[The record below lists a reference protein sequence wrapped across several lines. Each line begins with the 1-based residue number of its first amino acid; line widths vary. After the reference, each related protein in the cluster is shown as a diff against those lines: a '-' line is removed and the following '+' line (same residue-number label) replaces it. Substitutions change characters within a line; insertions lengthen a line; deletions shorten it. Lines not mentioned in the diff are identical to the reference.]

1 MQQAYLYD
9 AIRTPFGK
17 LGGSLSGHRPDDL
30 AAHVVREIVARA
42 PQLDPATIDESIF
55 GNANGAG
62 EENRNVA
69 RMATLLAGLPTS
81 IPGTTMN
88 RLCGSSLDASIAA
101 ARQVATGDADL
112 VLVGGVESMS
122 RAPWVLPKT
131 ERPFPMSNLELANTT
146 LGWRLV
152 NPAMPKEWTV
162 SLGEA
167 TEQLREKYQISR
179 EDQDQFSATSH
190 QAAAAAWEAG
200 KYDNLVVS
208 VPAASKRGSEVTR
221 DETIRADSTAET
233 LAGLRT
239 VFRSGEDGTVTA
251 GNASPM
257 SDGASA
263 AFIGSERGGQL
274 LGADPIARIV
284 SNGAFALDPQ
294 YFGFA
299 PVDAANKAVSKA
311 GLTWSDIAAVEL
323 NEAFAAQSLA
333 CVRAWDIDESI
344 VNAWGGAIA
353 IGHPLGASGLR
364 ILGTL
369 ARRLQESGQRYGVA
383 AICIGVGQGLAVV
396 IENVNATV

>member
-17 LGGSLSGHRPDDL
+17 IGGALSGHRPDDL
-30 AAHVVREIVARA
+30 AAHVVRELVARSSA
-42 PQLDPATIDESIF
+42 LDPATIDESIF

-69 RMATLLAGLPTS
+69 RMATLLAGLPTTL
-81 IPGTTMN
+81 PGTTMN
-88 RLCGSSLDASIAA
+88 RLCGSSLDAAIAA
-101 ARQVATGDADL
+101 SRQVATGDADL

-131 ERPFPMSNLELANTT
+131 ERPFPMSNLELSNTT

-152 NPAMPKEWTV
+152 NPAMPGEWTV

-167 TEQLREKYQISR
+167 TEQLRERHQITR
-179 EDQDQFSATSH
+179 EDQDEFSARSH
-190 QAAAAAWEAG
+190 QQAAAAWDAG
-200 KYDNLVVS
+200 KYQDLVVP
-208 VPAASKRGSEVTR
+208 VPPANKRGTETSR
-221 DETIRADSTAET
+221 DETIRADSTAQT
-233 LAGLRT
+233 LAGLRA
-239 VFRSGEDGTVTA
+239 VFRTGENATVTA

-274 LGADPIARIV
+274 LGAKPIARIV

-294 YFGFA
+294 FFGFA
-299 PVDAANKAVSKA
+299 PVQAANKAVAKA
-311 GLTWSDIAAVEL
+311 GLTWKDIAAVEL

-333 CVRAWDIDESI
+333 CVRAWEIDESI

-369 ARRLQESGQRYGVA
+369 ARRLAESGQRYGVA

-396 IENVNATV
+396 LENTSA

>member
-17 LGGSLSGHRPDDL
+17 IGGALSGHRPDDL
-30 AAHVVREIVARA
+30 AAHVVRELVARSA
-42 PQLDPATIDESIF
+42 SLDPATIDESIF

-88 RLCGSSLDASIAA
+88 RLCGSSLDAAIAA
-101 ARQVATGDADL
+101 SRQIAAGDADL

-131 ERPFPMSNLELANTT
+131 ERPFPMSNLELSNTT

-152 NPAMPKEWTV
+152 NPAMPGEWTV

-167 TEQLREKYQISR
+167 TEQLRERHQITR
-179 EDQDQFSATSH
+179 EDQDEFSARSH
-190 QAAAAAWEAG
+190 QQAAAAWDAG
-200 KYDNLVVS
+200 KYQDLVVP
-208 VPAASKRGSEVTR
+208 VPPASKRGTEVTR
-221 DETIRADSTAET
+221 DETIRADSTEQT

-239 VFRSGEDGTVTA
+239 VFRTGENATVTA

-274 LGADPIARIV
+274 LGAEPIARIV

-294 YFGFA
+294 FFGFA
-299 PVDAANKAVSKA
+299 PVEAANKAVAKA
-311 GLTWSDIAAVEL
+311 GLTWKDISAVEL

-369 ARRLQESGQRYGVA
+369 ARRLAESGQRYGVA

-396 IENVNATV
+396 LENTTA